1 MSGTLLAPDLI
12 VWRSAMPLE
21 AEFARH
27 CVGWVAGGV
36 SIKERPVEHHLF
48 DLESGELA

>member
-1 MSGTLLAPDLI
+1 
-12 VWRSAMPLE
+12 MPLE

-27 CVGWVAGGV
+27 CVGWLVGGV
-36 SIKERPVEHHLF
+36 SAAIQVARSELRGIKERPVEHHLF

>member
-1 MSGTLLAPDLI
+1 MAP
-12 VWRSAMPLE
+12 E

-36 SIKERPVEHHLF
+36 SAAIQVARSEPRGIKERPVAHHLF
-48 DLESGELA
+48 DLESGEVA

>member
-1 MSGTLLAPDLI
+1 
-12 VWRSAMPLE
+12 MPLE
-21 AEFARH
+21 AEFVRH

-36 SIKERPVEHHLF
+36 AAAIQVARSELRGIKERPVEHHLF

>member
-1 MSGTLLAPDLI
+1 
-12 VWRSAMPLE
+12 MPLE
-21 AEFARH
+21 AEFAGP

-36 SIKERPVEHHLF
+36 VAAIQVARSERRSIKERPVEHHLF